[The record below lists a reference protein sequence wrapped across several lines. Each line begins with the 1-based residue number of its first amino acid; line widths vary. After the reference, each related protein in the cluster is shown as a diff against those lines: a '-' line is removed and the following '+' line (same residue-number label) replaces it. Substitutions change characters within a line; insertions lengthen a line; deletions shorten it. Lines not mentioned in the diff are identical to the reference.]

1 MKKDEVIELLK
12 EQIKELRD
20 DNNRLL
26 DQIDDLIKE
35 VSSLKEALLQKG
47 ESLSKQ
53 QRLTKGIAKLVSN
66 TSEQPPPQPALPY
79 EYGSYVYYE
88 TGSPAFW
95 RRHCQLSVSGKIP
108 DVTCPVPAV
117 GTCRNSCRTC
127 HYPGQ
132 VVVPASGC
140 RFHTSSSFF
149 QRRDRKRKGRKSP
162 ALPSRYGRD
171 NYQILL
177 LVLQFPCLWRS
188 RFRQDQIHR
197 QTLMEQYIRSGFAG
211 FIYDFKDFDIPGL
224 HTT

>member
-1 MKKDEVIELLK
+1 M
-12 EQIKELRD
+12 
-20 DNNRLL
+20 RLL
-26 DQIDDLIKE
+26 EK
-35 VSSLKEALLQKG
+35 
-47 ESLSKQ
+47 SKS
-53 QRLTKGIAKLVSN
+53 I
-66 TSEQPPPQPALPY
+66 Y

-127 HYPGQ
+127 HHSGW

-140 RFHTSSSFF
+140 RFRTSSSFF

-162 ALPSRYGRD
+162 ALPSRHGRD

-197 QTLMEQYIRSGFAG
+197 QTADGTVHQVRIRRFH
-211 FIYDFKDFDIPGL
+211 L
-224 HTT
+224 

>member
-1 MKKDEVIELLK
+1 M
-12 EQIKELRD
+12 
-20 DNNRLL
+20 RLL
-26 DQIDDLIKE
+26 EK
-35 VSSLKEALLQKG
+35 
-47 ESLSKQ
+47 SKS
-53 QRLTKGIAKLVSN
+53 I
-66 TSEQPPPQPALPY
+66 Y

-117 GTCRNSCRTC
+117 DTCRNSCRTC
-127 HYPGQ
+127 HHPGR

-140 RFHTSSSFF
+140 RFRTSSSFF

-162 ALPSRYGRD
+162 ALPSRHGRD

-197 QTLMEQYIRSGFAG
+197 QTSDGAVHQVRIRRFH
-211 FIYDFKDFDIPGL
+211 L
-224 HTT
+224 